1 MAAQVVDELIV
12 TLSLDAENYR
22 KAEATVERT
31 TDRTFRKQ
39 QERARVTDR
48 TNRDQQKRLKDV
60 AAGVRAFG
68 VQVAAAVG
76 VVTGLGVAVGGVLGG
91 FLGFQTALR
100 RQTVGTGLSNKEMQ
114 AWSATARRMGAD
126 ANAGAEAIANLAK
139 ERQQIGLGMPAPTLA
154 ALGKMGVNIDPA
166 RPLQDVLSQAQRI
179 YQNAPAGQRQQ
190 YENTLSAQGVSND
203 LILMIK
209 SERDVREA
217 FTQSLAQ
224 ATEEN
229 RKALDQLADAFESIK
244 ATSITVAGTLLEALQ
259 PAIEA
264 GAAKL
269 SDWAIKLAEFT
280 KDLQDAGG
288 GVQGFQEALDKNA
301 PELASALRTLGDIT
315 SVVTNRFRDTGQALK
330 DLWSWVTWFLN
341 KSRAPWGNK
350 GLADDIGDRVRTV
363 VGAGSGQSVSQAI
376 GQKVGDW
383 WRTTVADNRAR
394 DVAEGRARLPRNIE
408 NDAPNL
414 NPHNLPR
421 NIEND
426 APGQTVD
433 AQSLMQKLITQH
445 GLTVQ
450 EAAAVVA
457 NWQRESGLR
466 TNAFNGEGGGTG
478 ARGLAQWRGD
488 RSAAF
493 KARYGVMPDQGTVDQ
508 QVEFALNDPY
518 ERQLLMRSLRAGGTA
533 AEKGRMFSQM
543 YEAHGNVREDIR
555 RGQEAQRLESAY
567 RGTSAAAGGTV
578 NVQTINVQT
587 NNPAEFV
594 GGLQRLDGSQPYN
607 TVIR

>member
-12 TLSLDAENYR
+12 TLNLDAEEYQR
-22 KAEATVERT
+22 AEKKVDQSA
-31 TDRTFRKQ
+31 DRTFRKQ
-39 QERARVTDR
+39 QNRARVTDR
-48 TNRDQQKRLKDV
+48 TNKDQQKRLKDV
-60 AAGVRAFG
+60 SAGVKAFAL
-68 VQVAAAVG
+68 QVTAAVG

-100 RQTVGTGLSNKEMQ
+100 RQTVGTELSNRQMQ
-114 AWSATARRMGAD
+114 AWSATARRLGAD
-126 ANAGAEAIANLAK
+126 AQAGAEAIAALSK
-139 ERQQIGLGMPAPTLA
+139 ERQQFELTGNAPTMQALA
-154 ALGKMGVNIDPA
+154 RMGVNVD
-166 RPLQDVLSQAQRI
+166 RGRSLEDVLAQAQSI
-179 YQNAPAGQRQQ
+179 YRQAPEGQRQQ
-190 YENTLSAQGVSND
+190 YENTLAAQGVSSD

-217 FTQSLAQ
+217 FTQSMAQ

-259 PAIEA
+259 PAIET
-264 GAAKL
+264 GAEQL
-269 SDWAIKLAEFT
+269 SKFAIDLARFT
-280 KDLQDAGG
+280 KEVQEAGG
-288 GVQGFQEALDKNA
+288 GVDGFQQALDKNVPLLGRLFEGFQLEA
-301 PELASALRTLGDIT
+301 KLLADASAVARDGFRKWGQLLGPW
-315 SVVTNRFRDTGQALK
+315 VERLANRLGYNSGNEAQGVLSTGQRAALAV
-330 DLWSWVTWFLN
+330 D
-341 KSRAPWGNK
+341 
-350 GLADDIGDRVRTV
+350 
-363 VGAGSGQSVSQAI
+363 
-376 GQKVGDW
+376 DW
-383 WRTTVADNRAR
+383 WRGLVGGSRQANAAADA
-394 DVAEGRARLPRNIE
+394 G
-408 NDAPNL
+408 

-426 APGQTVD
+426 LPPMPRNIENDLPGQTVN

-466 TNAFNGEGGGTG
+466 TNAYNGEGGGTG
-478 ARGLAQWRGD
+478 ARGLAQWRGA

-493 KARYGVMPDQGTVDQ
+493 QSRYGVMPDQGTADQ
-508 QVEFALNDPY
+508 QVEFAMTDPY
-518 ERQLLMRSLRAGGTA
+518 ERSLLLRSLRAGGTA

-555 RGQEAQRLESAY
+555 RGQDAQRLESAY
-567 RGTSAAAGGTV
+567 RGNSAAAGGTV

-587 NNPAEFV
+587 NNPSEFV

>member
-60 AAGVRAFG
+60 AAGVRAFA
-68 VQVAAAVG
+68 VQAAAAVG

-114 AWSATARRMGAD
+114 AWSATARRLGAD
-126 ANAGAEAIANLAK
+126 ANAGAEALANLAK
-139 ERQQIGLGMPAPTLA
+139 EQRQGVLTGNAPTLQ
-154 ALGKMGVNIDPA
+154 ALGKMGVNIDPS
-166 RPLQDVLSQAQRI
+166 RSLQDILGDAQAR
-179 YQNAPAGQRQQ
+179 YRAAPAGQRQQ
-190 YENTLSAQGVSND
+190 FEDVLSAQGVSSD

-217 FTQSLAQ
+217 FTQSLSQ

-269 SDWAIKLAEFT
+269 SEWAVKLAEFT

-301 PELASALRTLGDIT
+301 PELGATLRTLGDIT
-315 SVVTNRFRDTGQALK
+315 SVVVNRFRDTGQALK
-330 DLWSWVTWFLN
+330 DLGSWVMYFLN
-341 KSRAPWGNK
+341 KSRAPWGSAPLGND
-350 GLADDIGDRVRTV
+350 LAARVG
-363 VGAGSGQSVSQAI
+363 GAASSVR
-376 GQKVGDW
+376 DW
-383 WRTTVADNRAR
+383 WRQTVADSRAR

-408 NDAPNL
+408 NDGAPNL

-426 APGQTVD
+426 ATGQTVD

-533 AEKGRMFSQM
+533 AEKGRMFSQL

-567 RGTSAAAGGTV
+567 RGVGAAAGGTV